1 MIEYKGIGSLGKK
14 GGYRSVWRKEKMTVW
29 IYVLGG
35 VLIALAVFLSIII
48 AKQSGKEEGLSGTIV
63 GSSES
68 YFGKNKGANKNAI
81 LAKLTIIGSVLLV
94 LVSAALMVLVK
105 IAL

>member
-1 MIEYKGIGSLGKK
+1 MLMNLLAK
-14 GGYRSVWRKEKMTVW
+14 VHPAW
-29 IYVLGG
+29 IYVIGSFM
-35 VLIALAVFLSIII
+35 IALAIFLSVII

-81 LAKLTIIGSVLLV
+81 LAKLTIIGS
-94 LVSAALMVLVK
+94 AALVVLSATLMILVK
-105 IAL
+105 ISY

>member
-1 MIEYKGIGSLGKK
+1 MIMNVLA
-14 GGYRSVWRKEKMTVW
+14 SVHPVW
-29 IYVLGG
+29 IYLLGS
-35 VLIALAVFLSIII
+35 VIIALAVFLSVVI

-94 LVSAALMVLVK
+94 VASAVLMILVK
-105 IAL
+105 ISL

>member
-1 MIEYKGIGSLGKK
+1 MITNLLTAIPA
-14 GGYRSVWRKEKMTVW
+14 VW
-29 IYVLGG
+29 IYLLGG
-35 VLIALAVFLSIII
+35 IIIALAVFLSVVI

-81 LAKLTIIGSVLLV
+81 LAKLTIIGSIV
-94 LVSAALMVLVK
+94 LVVASAVLMILVK
-105 IAL
+105 ISY

>member
-1 MIEYKGIGSLGKK
+1 MIMDVLA
-14 GGYRSVWRKEKMTVW
+14 SVHPFW
-29 IYVLGG
+29 IYFLGSII
-35 VLIALAVFLSIII
+35 IALAVFLSVVI

-81 LAKLTIIGSVLLV
+81 LAKLTIIGSILLV
-94 LVSAALMVLVK
+94 VVSAVLMILVK
-105 IAL
+105 ISL

>member
-1 MIEYKGIGSLGKK
+1 MIMNLLTAIPS
-14 GGYRSVWRKEKMTVW
+14 VW
-29 IYVLGG
+29 IYLLGG
-35 VLIALAVFLSIII
+35 IIIALAVFLAIVI

-81 LAKLTIIGSVLLV
+81 LAKLTIIGSIILV
-94 LVSAALMVLVK
+94 VASAVLMVLVK
-105 IAL
+105 ISF